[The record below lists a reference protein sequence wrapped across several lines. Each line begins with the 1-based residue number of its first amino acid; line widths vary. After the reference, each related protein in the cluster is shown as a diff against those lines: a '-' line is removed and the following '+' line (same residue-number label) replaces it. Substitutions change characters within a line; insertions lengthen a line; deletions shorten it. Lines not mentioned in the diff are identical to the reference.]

1 MTPKVKK
8 LCDDIEELK
17 ERLVS
22 GESEAEIAREYGIHR
37 NTLDKCLR
45 NSEKRNTLEENQN
58 FLKN

>member
-17 ERLVS
+17 ERLAS
-22 GESEAEIAREYGIHR
+22 GESKAEIAREYGIHR

-45 NSEKRNTLEENQN
+45 NSEKRNALEENQN
-58 FLKN
+58 F